1 MPSLEVHKR
10 FIVEVQSHEV
20 AELFIDGTDDYQ
32 ADVIE
37 VIADGFEQFR
47 GTLGPDGQCMEIVK
61 ALPPK
66 GRAWLKQMA
75 GWVDYL
81 ADEGRKA
88 TKPASPTGDG
98 RR

>member
-10 FIVEVQSHEV
+10 FTVEVQSHEV
-20 AELFIDGTDDYQ
+20 AEMFCDAHADYQ
-32 ADVIE
+32 AGVIE

-81 ADEGRKA
+81 EDEARKA
-88 TKPASPTGDG
+88 TEPAGQTGEG